1 MGTNALQ
8 SCYPFHGHMILP
20 KGLSFCS
27 SHCSTEQ
34 NLNHTHWWWN
44 WCVEHNRMK
53 QGYSI
58 LFLHGWQN
66 IINERENTYKS
77 FASVVIQKKLIHRST
92 SYKASPWCRH
102 TSYVWQDRNHALVVN
117 LGEAVAPDE
126 DFGLAV
132 LVDRSSTANI
142 CSGEINGFSLPDQN
156 AADCCC
162 TSSASSFGR
171 RSCRTSE

>member
-92 SYKASPWCRH
+92 SYKASPWCQH
-102 TSYVWQDRNHALVVN
+102 TSYVWQEPCLGPVRFSFPGLFRLVLSYLFSHGTIKSAEISWLLNQPNSPSSQVPTSCSLQR
-117 LGEAVAPDE
+117 LGSIEQSNQH
-126 DFGLAV
+126 L
-132 LVDRSSTANI
+132 
-142 CSGEINGFSLPDQN
+142 
-156 AADCCC
+156 
-162 TSSASSFGR
+162 
-171 RSCRTSE
+171 